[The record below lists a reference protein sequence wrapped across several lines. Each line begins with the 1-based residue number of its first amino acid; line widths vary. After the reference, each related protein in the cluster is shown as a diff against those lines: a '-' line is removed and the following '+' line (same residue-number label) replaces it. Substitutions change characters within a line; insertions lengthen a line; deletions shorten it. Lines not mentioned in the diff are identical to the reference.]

1 MARPKL
7 FTKAEDMQK
16 LIDAYYA
23 DCDERE
29 MPYTIEGL
37 AVACDCDRKTIL
49 NYSKDS
55 EFFPTIKKARDK
67 ILARLAELAISGKG
81 NPASIIFNLKNNYD
95 YTDKQEIKQEI
106 QQSVQYYAPKKD
118 ESL

>member
-1 MARPKL
+1 MAGRPKKFKEPTAL
-7 FTKAEDMQK
+7 QK
-16 LIDAYYA
+16 LIDAYYQ

-67 ILARLAELAISGKG
+67 ILARLIELGVAGKG
-81 NPASIIFNLKNNYD
+81 NATSIIFNLKNNYD
-95 YTDKQEIKQEI
+95 YKDKTEQDLTIKDVREFN
-106 QQSVQYYAPKKD
+106 SFY
-118 ESL
+118 E